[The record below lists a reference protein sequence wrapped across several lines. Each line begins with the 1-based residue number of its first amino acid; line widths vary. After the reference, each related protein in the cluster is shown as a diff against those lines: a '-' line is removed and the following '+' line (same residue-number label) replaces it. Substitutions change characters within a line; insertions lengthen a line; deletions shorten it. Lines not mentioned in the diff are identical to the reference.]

1 MITGDFKIDGKALDS
16 TMLLLPD
23 VESLNVLMKK
33 LGVE

>member
-1 MITGDFKIDGKALDS
+1 LDS